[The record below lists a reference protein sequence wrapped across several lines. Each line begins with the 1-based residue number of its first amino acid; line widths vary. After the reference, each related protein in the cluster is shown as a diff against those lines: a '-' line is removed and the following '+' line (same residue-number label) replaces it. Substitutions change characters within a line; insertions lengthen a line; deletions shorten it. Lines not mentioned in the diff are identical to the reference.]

1 MRKLLNT
8 LFVTSPNSY
17 LTRDGENI
25 VIQIDGEDKMRL
37 PIHTLEGI
45 VCFGYAG
52 ASPALMSLCAKRGV
66 GLSFNNEY
74 GKFLARVSGEVQGNV
89 LLRKKQY
96 KVSDNK
102 EETIKIARNCI
113 QAKVLNCRTILQRVT
128 RDHGSVVDI
137 SKLEDVSARLLNSI
151 NQMGQTENIDSL
163 RGIEGDAAK
172 NYFSVFNE
180 LILKQKDD
188 FYMVSRNKR
197 PPKDFLNALL
207 SFLYTLLAHDV
218 QSALETVGLDPYVG
232 FLHQDRPG
240 RPSLALDLME
250 ELRPILA
257 DRMALSLI
265 NRQQIKAK
273 GFTIKENG
281 AVLMDDDT
289 RKEVLQCW
297 HKRKQ
302 EEITHPFLKEK
313 MQSGLI
319 PYAQAMLLARHL
331 RGDLDGYPAFIWK

>member
-25 VIQIDGEDKMRL
+25 VIQIDGEEKMRL

-96 KVSDNK
+96 KVSDSK
-102 EETIKIARNCI
+102 EEAIKIARNCI
-113 QAKVLNCRTILQRVT
+113 QVKVLNCRTVIHRAI
-128 RDHGSVVDI
+128 RDHNTVVDVE
-137 SKLEDVSARLLNSI
+137 KLEIVSGRLLNSI
-151 NQMGQTENIDSL
+151 KQMDTTEDIDCL

-172 NYFSVFNE
+172 NYFSVFDE
-180 LILKQKDD
+180 LILNQKED
-188 FYMVSRNKR
+188 FYMTSRNKR

-250 ELRPILA
+250 ELRPVIA

-289 RKEVLQCW
+289 RKEVLQSW

-302 EEITHPFLKEK
+302 EEIVHPFLKEK
-313 MQSGLI
+313 IEIGLI
-319 PYAQAMLLARHL
+319 PYSQSMLLARYL
-331 RGDLDGYPAFIWK
+331 RGDIDGYPAFIWK

>member
-1 MRKLLNT
+1 MRKLLNA
-8 LFVTSPNSY
+8 LYMTSPDSY

-25 VIQIDGEDKMRL
+25 VVQVKGEEKMRL
-37 PIHTLEGI
+37 PIHTLENI

-74 GKFLARVSGEVQGNV
+74 GKFLARVSGELQGNV

-96 KVSDNK
+96 KVSDNEK
-102 EETIKIARNCI
+102 EAVPIAKTCV
-113 QAKVLNCRTILQRVT
+113 QAKILNCRTVIQRAL
-128 RDHGSVVDI
+128 RDHESVINV
-137 SKLEDVSARLLNSI
+137 SSLEEVSARLLNSAKNI
-151 NQMGQTENIDSL
+151 EDVSTIDSL

-172 NYFSVFNE
+172 CYFSIFNE
-180 LILKQKDD
+180 LILSQKDD
-188 FYMVSRNKR
+188 FYMNGRNKR
-197 PPKDFLNALL
+197 PPKDYLNALL
-207 SFLYTLLAHDV
+207 SFLYTILAHDV

-240 RPSLALDLME
+240 RASLALDLME
-250 ELRPILA
+250 ELRPVLA
-257 DRMALSLI
+257 DRMVLSLI

-273 GFTIKENG
+273 GFTVKENG

-289 RKEVLQCW
+289 RKEVLQSW

-302 EEITHPFLKEK
+302 EGITHPFLKEK
-313 MQSGLI
+313 IQLGLI
-319 PYAQAMLLARHL
+319 PYAQAMLMARHL

>member
-1 MRKLLNT
+1 MRKLLNV

-25 VIQIDGEDKMRL
+25 VIQIDGEEKMRL

-96 KVSDNK
+96 RYSDN
-102 EETIKIARNCI
+102 EEESIKIARNCV
-113 QAKVLNCRTILQRVT
+113 QAKILNCRNVLQRAI
-128 RDHGSVVDI
+128 RDHGSIVDI
-137 SKLEDVSARLLNSI
+137 TSLDDISSRLLNSTRQI
-151 NQMGQTENIDSL
+151 ERAENIDSL

-172 NYFSVFNE
+172 CYFSVFNE

-188 FYMVSRNKR
+188 FYMESRNKR

-218 QSALETVGLDPYVG
+218 QSALETVGLDAYVG
-232 FLHQDRPG
+232 FLHKDRPG

-257 DRMALSLI
+257 DRMVLSLI
-265 NRQQIKAK
+265 NRQQINKK

-281 AVLMDDDT
+281 AVLMDDAT
-289 RKEVLQCW
+289 RKEVLQSW

-302 EEITHPFLKEK
+302 EEITHPFLQEK
-313 MQSGLI
+313 MAIGLI
-319 PYAQAMLLARHL
+319 PYAQAMLLARYL
-331 RGDLDGYPAFIWK
+331 RDDLDGYPAFILK